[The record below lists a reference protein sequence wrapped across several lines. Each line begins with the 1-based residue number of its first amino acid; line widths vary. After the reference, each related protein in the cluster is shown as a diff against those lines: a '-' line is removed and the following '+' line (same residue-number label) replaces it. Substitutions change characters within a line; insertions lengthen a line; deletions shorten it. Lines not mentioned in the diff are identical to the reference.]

1 MSLMLELGVLEL
13 EVDGLKVRLREAPS
27 ILQPPDE
34 ALDEPAEP
42 AVEDRG
48 PDGLT
53 PSEQEELYNRRFD
66 P

>member
-1 MSLMLELGVLEL
+1 MRQLGILEL
-13 EVDGLKVRLREAPS
+13 EVDGLKVRLSEAPS
-27 ILQPPDE
+27 VVKLPDE
-34 ALDEPAEP
+34 VFDEPAEP

>member
-1 MSLMLELGVLEL
+1 MRQMGILEL
-13 EVDGLKVRLREAPS
+13 EVDGLKLRLREAPG
-27 ILQPPDE
+27 IVQPPDE
-34 ALDEPAEP
+34 AFDEPAEP